1 MLLPVSIDSSLRFDV
16 YDPNP
21 VLMKFLKR
29 YSIWLHII
37 SWIVFIIMPFLT
49 TPNGNFS
56 AFRQA
61 NFSSFVISQL
71 INDIVLIAIFY
82 FNLSFLTPTLFIRK
96 NIAAFVIYLIVI
108 FILMLL
114 LNKFTFDT
122 FVKPYFER
130 FPRPDIQGFR
140 RRESPTFLFIPLP
153 FLFRT
158 TISFSLV
165 ILASSLLA
173 LIKEHA
179 IHKEEKQQIA
189 LEKTAAELAVLKLQI
204 SPHFLFNTLNNI
216 RWLARQKSDK
226 TEDSVVK
233 LSQLLRYMIYQAKHD
248 KVSLEQEINYLQ
260 NYIELQKMRLTE
272 RNEVI
277 FTYEGDIKRWNVEP
291 LLFIPFVENAFK
303 YGLHSQN
310 ESKIEI
316 RLKIV
321 GDKLNLFVKNPVFA
335 NNFPT
340 NVEDSGIGI
349 QNVEKR
355 LMLHYPGRHELN
367 IVNIGGYFSI
377 DLTIMLTDVEP
388 IQ

>member
-1 MLLPVSIDSSLRFDV
+1 
-16 YDPNP
+16 
-21 VLMKFLKR
+21 
-29 YSIWLHII
+29 
-37 SWIVFIIMPFLT
+37 
-49 TPNGNFS
+49 
-56 AFRQA
+56 
-61 NFSSFVISQL
+61 
-71 INDIVLIAIFY
+71 
-82 FNLSFLTPTLFIRK
+82 
-96 NIAAFVIYLIVI
+96 
-108 FILMLL
+108 
-114 LNKFTFDT
+114 
-122 FVKPYFER
+122 
-130 FPRPDIQGFR
+130 
-140 RRESPTFLFIPLP
+140 
-153 FLFRT
+153 
-158 TISFSLV
+158 
-165 ILASSLLA
+165 
-173 LIKEHA
+173 
-179 IHKEEKQQIA
+179 
-189 LEKTAAELAVLKLQI
+189 
-204 SPHFLFNTLNNI
+204 
-216 RWLARQKSDK
+216 
-226 TEDSVVK
+226 
-233 LSQLLRYMIYQAKHD
+233 
-248 KVSLEQEINYLQ
+248 
-260 NYIELQKMRLTE
+260 MRLTE

>member
-1 MLLPVSIDSSLRFDV
+1 
-16 YDPNP
+16 
-21 VLMKFLKR
+21 MKFLKR

-37 SWIVFIIMPFLT
+37 GWIVFIIMPFLT
-49 TPNGNFS
+49 TPNGNFNV
-56 AFRQA
+56 FRQA
-61 NFSSFVISQL
+61 DFQSFLISQV
-71 INDIVLIAIFY
+71 INDVVLIAIFY
-82 FNLSFLTPTLFIRK
+82 FNLNFLTPNLFIKK
-96 NIAAFVIYLIVI
+96 NIIAFVLYLVFI

-114 LNKFTFDT
+114 LNKFTFDI
-122 FVKPYFER
+122 FIKPGFQKLS
-130 FPRPDIQGFR
+130 RPDMPILQ
-140 RRESPTFLFIPLP
+140 RRESPAFLFIPFP
-153 FLFRT
+153 FFFRT
-158 TISFSLV
+158 TLSFSLV

-173 LIKEHA
+173 LIKEHG

-233 LSQLLRYMIYQAKHD
+233 LSQLLRYMIYQAKHN

-272 RNEVI
+272 KNEVR
-277 FTYEGDIKRWNVEP
+277 FTYEGDIKQWGIEP

-303 YGLHSQN
+303 YGLHSQQ
-310 ESKIEI
+310 ESLIEI
-316 RLKIV
+316 ILKV
-321 GDKLNLFVKNPVFA
+321 EGNKLNLFVKNPVFA
-335 NNFPT
+335 CNHPL

-349 QNVEKR
+349 QNVERR
-355 LMLHYPGRHELN
+355 LMLHYPDRHTLN

-388 IQ
+388 TQ

>member
-1 MLLPVSIDSSLRFDV
+1 
-16 YDPNP
+16 
-21 VLMKFLKR
+21 MKFLKR

-37 SWIVFIIMPFLT
+37 GWIVFVIMPFLT
-49 TPNGNFS
+49 IPNGNFN

-61 NFSSFVISQL
+61 NFQSFVISQL
-71 INDIVLIAIFY
+71 INDIMLIAIFY
-82 FNLSFLTPTLFIRK
+82 FNLNFLTPTLFIRK
-96 NIAAFVIYLIVI
+96 NIAAFVSYMVAI

-122 FVKPYFER
+122 FVKPNFQR
-130 FPRPDIQGFR
+130 FPRSDIQVFQH
-140 RRESPTFLFIPLP
+140 RESPRFLFIPFP
-153 FLFRT
+153 FFFRT
-158 TISFSLV
+158 TLSFSLV

-173 LIKEHA
+173 LIKEHG

-233 LSQLLRYMIYQAKHD
+233 LSQLLRYMIYQAKND
-248 KVSLEQEINYLQ
+248 KVSLTQEINYLK
-260 NYIELQKMRLTE
+260 NYIELQKMRLAE
-272 RNEVI
+272 KNEVR
-277 FTYEGDIKRWNVEP
+277 FTYVGDIKQWNIEP

-303 YGLHSQN
+303 YGLHSQQ
-310 ESKIEI
+310 ESLIEI
-316 RLKIV
+316 ILKV
-321 GDKLNLFVKNPVFA
+321 EGSTLNLFVKNPVFA
-335 NNFPT
+335 NNSLSDA
-340 NVEDSGIGI
+340 EDSGIGI

-355 LMLHYPGRHELN
+355 LMLHYPERHELN

-377 DLTIMLTDVEP
+377 DLTIILTDVEP
-388 IQ
+388 TE

>member
-1 MLLPVSIDSSLRFDV
+1 
-16 YDPNP
+16 
-21 VLMKFLKR
+21 MKFLQR

-37 SWIVFIIMPFLT
+37 GWIVFIIMPFLT
-49 TPNGNFS
+49 TPNGNFN
-56 AFRQA
+56 FLRQA

-82 FNLSFLTPTLFIRK
+82 FNLNFLTPNLFIKK
-96 NIAAFVIYLIVI
+96 NITAFVMYLIVI
-108 FILMLL
+108 FILMII
-114 LNKFTFDT
+114 LNKLTFDT
-122 FVKPYFER
+122 FVKPNFQR
-130 FPRPDIQGFR
+130 FPRPDIPNLR
-140 RRESPTFLFIPLP
+140 HRDSPAFLFIPLP

-158 TISFSLV
+158 ILSFSLV

-179 IHKEEKQQIA
+179 IHKEEKQQMA

-272 RNEVI
+272 NSEVI
-277 FTYEGDIKRWNVEP
+277 FTYEGDIKRWNIEP

-310 ESKIEI
+310 ESLIEI
-316 RLKIV
+316 RLKIE
-321 GDKLNLFVKNPVFA
+321 DQKLNLFVKNPVFA
-335 NNFPT
+335 NNSSAS
-340 NVEDSGIGI
+340 VEDSGIGI

-355 LMLHYPGRHELN
+355 LMLHYPDRHELN
-367 IVNIGGYFSI
+367 IVNIGGYFSVN
-377 DLTIMLTDVEP
+377 LTIILADVE
-388 IQ
+388 IN